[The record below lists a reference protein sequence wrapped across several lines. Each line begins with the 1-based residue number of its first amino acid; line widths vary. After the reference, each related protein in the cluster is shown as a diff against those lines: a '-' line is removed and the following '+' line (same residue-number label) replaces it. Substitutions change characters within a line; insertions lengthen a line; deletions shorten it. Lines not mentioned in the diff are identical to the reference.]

1 MRERGVGARLFP
13 ISAEFSGAEAKRL
26 VQGWGPAEKRE
37 VRQITHLELDPRAAI
52 QGLALGTHEAV
63 QLFLN
68 PEPQFPYLSD
78 GNNLRD

>member
-37 VRQITHLELDPRAAI
+37 VRQIKHLELDPWAAV
-52 QGLALGTHEAV
+52 QELALGTHEAV

-68 PEPQFPYLSD
+68 PEPRFPYLSD